1 MMSRL
6 CRLIEAVEV
15 GVCEDLFAGLD
26 LCKESYQF
34 GAVKLPLK
42 RRWAIPQKSP
52 CACSLECGPLLT
64 QLIELRLGLSQGTP
78 LPAETLAMRSKTLPL
93 LSQGRRWGLT

>member
-26 LCKESYQF
+26 LCKESCQF

-42 RRWAIPQKSP
+42 RRWMVVGKFFV
-52 CACSLECGPLLT
+52 
-64 QLIELRLGLSQGTP
+64 QGQP
-78 LPAETLAMRSKTLPL
+78 EPESFQVGKVIGCQDLPL
-93 LSQGRRWGLT
+93 DDREVDFQ